1 MDAFYASV
9 EQRDNPA
16 LRGKP
21 IAVYGAQ
28 NETYIEDW
36 AERISNLLIY
46 KMLCKIWVDGSA
58 KRNVY
63 VGLICSYIYVLFRHT
78 DLQIGLIGFT

>member
-1 MDAFYASV
+1 MKKI
-9 EQRDNPA
+9 
-16 LRGKP
+16 L
-21 IAVYGAQ
+21 
-28 NETYIEDW
+28 
-36 AERISNLLIY
+36 NLLID
-46 KMLCKIWVDGSA
+46 KWLCGIWMDGSA

>member
-1 MDAFYASV
+1 MLVRQAEYFKLFIINVYQITV
-9 EQRDNPA
+9 FVV
-16 LRGKP
+16 KF
-21 IAVYGAQ
+21 YGAQ

-63 VGLICSYIYVLFRHT
+63 VGLICSYI
-78 DLQIGLIGFT
+78 